1 MNLTAVEIEESR
13 AGGEVGGS
21 RGEAGERAEARL
33 AALVSRAEESE
44 LGPEGRGCKK
54 SFDQGACAQE

>member
-1 MNLTAVEIEESR
+1 M
-13 AGGEVGGS
+13 GGS

-33 AALVSRAEESE
+33 AELVSQAEESE

-54 SFDQGACAQE
+54 SFEQGAVCSGASSRKISP

>member
-1 MNLTAVEIEESR
+1 M
-13 AGGEVGGS
+13 GGS